1 VPTALAEYN
10 LMLLAKAAAAAVMAG
25 LEGIQEHLKIF
36 QVDCMVVVAVVASVA
51 VVSRAQAP
59 PVLLELSGEQGGPS
73 PQQM

>member
-1 VPTALAEYN
+1 
-10 LMLLAKAAAAAVMAG
+10 MLLAKAAAAAVMAG
-25 LEGIQEHLKIF
+25 LEGIQEHSKIF